1 MTWGET
7 SWLVGL
13 WGLPVLAVLVWLALR
28 RRAQALALLGPLI
41 GAQVGVNSRSR
52 AMRRLV
58 LLLTSLVLILVA
70 LAQPRWGFRWEEL
83 KQEGTSVVVVLDTSL
98 SMDAEDVSPS
108 RMERAHREI
117 SDLAGMLQGDRVG
130 LVLFAGGAY
139 MRMPL
144 TTDYTA
150 LRNMVRQTSTTSLR
164 SQGSDLGAAIRMATR
179 VVGQGDE
186 ADRAMIIISDGEDQN
201 GQAEAAARE
210 AKEAGVHIF
219 AVGIGTDEGAPIPLA
234 AGGFKKDPDGAMVL
248 SQIEE
253 KTLQRVAQISG
264 GAYVRSVAG
273 SADMSALY
281 QDEILGKL
289 KRAEQLSRR
298 EKVWLERF
306 QWPLG
311 LGWFLALMAFA
322 VRGRTVSSV
331 LLVGL
336 LMSSPAAMADGDS
349 VQALMAEQVANPDDL
364 EISERLGAALFQ
376 AGRYNEADRVLR
388 DVADRHKDSSARAT
402 ARYNAGLSAYKAGR
416 LTHAL
421 ESWQRVLQDQP
432 DHAAAQKNAAAV
444 QAEIQ
449 KRTGEEPPPQDGD
462 GDQGEGEGDEQQDQP
477 PESGGDTGAPE
488 NDGTREPS
496 EPQDDTGGTQQ
507 DAEQPSE
514 PEPEDGEAGD
524 PQDAS
529 QGDTGSAPTPVREIT
544 ASEAARMFEAV
555 KEGDPRVVIDPGSQ
569 GGKDW

>member
-1 MTWGET
+1 MNWGDA
-7 SWLVGL
+7 SWLAGL
-13 WGLPVLAVLVWLALR
+13 WGVPVLAALAWVALS

-52 AMRRLV
+52 ATRRLV
-58 LLLTSLVLILVA
+58 LLLLSIVFGLVA

-210 AKEAGVHIF
+210 AKASGVHIF
-219 AVGIGTDEGAPIPLA
+219 AVGVGTEDGAPIPLP
-234 AGGFKKDPDGAMVL
+234 AGGFKKDADGAMVL
-248 SQIEE
+248 SRVEE
-253 KTLQRVAQISG
+253 TTLQRVAQIGG

-311 LGWFLALMAFA
+311 LGWCLALLAFA
-322 VRGRTVSSV
+322 VRGRTAVSVV
-331 LLVGL
+331 LLGVL
-336 LMSSPAAMADGDS
+336 LTSPTASAGEGS
-349 VQALMAEQVANPDDL
+349 VETLMAEQIADPDDL
-364 EISERLGAALFQ
+364 GISERLGAALFRS
-376 AGRYNEADRVLR
+376 GRFNEADRVLR
-388 DVADRHKDSSARAT
+388 DVADRHKDPQARAT

-416 LTHAL
+416 LTQAL

-432 DHAAAQKNAAAV
+432 DHAAAKKNAAAV

-462 GDQGEGEGDEQQDQP
+462 GESGDGEGEESQDQP

-488 NDGTREPS
+488 HDGTREPS
-496 EPQDDTGGTQQ
+496 TPDGDTGQPEGEPEQSPDSEGGEAEEPQ
-507 DAEQPSE
+507 E
-514 PEPEDGEAGD
+514 
-524 PQDAS
+524 AS
-529 QGDTGSAPTPVREIT
+529 QGDTGATPTPVQEIT

-555 KEGDPRVVIDPGSQ
+555 KEGDPRVVIDPGSR

>member
-1 MTWGET
+1 MNWGEA

-13 WGLPVLAVLVWLALR
+13 WVVPVLAALVWLALS
-28 RRAQALALLGPLI
+28 RRAKALALLGPLI
-41 GAQVGVNSRSR
+41 GAQVGENSRSR
-52 AMRRLV
+52 ARRRLV
-58 LLLTSLVLILVA
+58 LLLVSVAFILVA
-70 LAQPRWGFRWEEL
+70 LAQPRWGFRWEDL

-201 GQAEAAARE
+201 GQAEAAAKE
-210 AKEAGVHIF
+210 ASEAGVHIY
-219 AVGIGTDEGAPIPLA
+219 AVGVGTEEGAPIPIA
-234 AGGFKKDPDGAMVL
+234 SGGFKKDGDGAMVL
-248 SQIEE
+248 SRIEE
-253 KTLQRVAQISG
+253 KTLQRVAQIGG

-311 LGWFLALMAFA
+311 LAWCLALLAFA
-322 VRGRTVSSV
+322 VRGRGAVGV
-331 LLVGL
+331 FLIGL
-336 LMSSPAAMADGDS
+336 LLTSPTASADGDTL
-349 VQALMAEQVANPDDL
+349 QALMAEQVANPDDL
-364 EISERLGAALFQ
+364 GVSERLGAALFG

-388 DVADRHKDSSARAT
+388 DVADRHKDPHARAT

-416 LTHAL
+416 LTQAL

-432 DHAAAQKNAAAV
+432 DHAAASKNAEAV

-449 KRTGEEPPPQDGD
+449 KRTGEEPPSQD
-462 GDQGEGEGDEQQDQP
+462 GEGEQGDGEGQDPQDQP

-496 EPQDDTGGTQQ
+496 EPENDTGQSGEESS
-507 DAEQPSE
+507 DGSE
-514 PEPEDGEAGD
+514 PESEEAEAGE
-524 PQDAS
+524 PQDAV
-529 QGDTGSAPTPVREIT
+529 QGDTGKPTPVQEIT

-555 KEGDPRVVIDPGSQ
+555 KEGDPRVVVDPGSR